1 MALALPAASEPRTT
15 PSIPR
20 RAEYDRASACVPR
33 PPDARETARNRA
45 LCYRRN
51 VFFEE
56 LIRALDERGV
66 RYALVGGVAVNL
78 HGVPRMT
85 YDVDMVVPMDVAT
98 LLACRLALV
107 GLGLVCRLPL
117 VLEALADA
125 SERARLEKERNL
137 IAVTFT
143 DPENPLREVDV
154 LVAPSID
161 PDGVVTR
168 SLVRSAGDF
177 DVRIA
182 SVADLLRMK
191 RAAARPQDLAD
202 VAHLERILEGA

>member
-1 MALALPAASEPRTT
+1 M
-15 PSIPR
+15 
-20 RAEYDRASACVPR
+20 
-33 PPDARETARNRA
+33 
-45 LCYRRN
+45 
-51 VFFEE
+51 
-56 LIRALDERGV
+56 
-66 RYALVGGVAVNL
+66 RYQVVGGVAVNL

-85 YDVDMVVPMDVAT
+85 YDVDVVVLTDAAT
-98 LLACRLALV
+98 LLACRLALA

-143 DPENPLREVDV
+143 DPDNPLREVDV
-154 LVAPSID
+154 LVAPSVD
-161 PDGVVTR
+161 PDGVVSR
-168 SLVRSAGDF
+168 SLVRSAGAF

-182 SVADLLRMK
+182 SLADLLRMK